1 MPRHPFKT
9 ELSDEIRRNAG
20 LSDDFVTELS
30 YQTETKLVWISLTK
44 GDKTLEHSVAPELK
58 SLVRQIAS
66 ILKKGRLKMI
76 EDKKLSDYVDT
87 DITLPDKPSQAK

>member
-9 ELSDEIRRNAG
+9 ELSDEIRRHAG
-20 LSDDFVTELS
+20 LSDEFITELS
-30 YQTETKLVWISLTK
+30 YQTETKLVWIALTK

-58 SLVRQIAS
+58 ALVRQVGN
-66 ILKKGRLKMI
+66 ILKAGRLKLI

-87 DITLPDKPSQAK
+87 TITLPDKPSQAR